1 MDWFTSGLLGALHP
15 IIRRQHLRSF
25 STKKIVLFS
34 GVLAVF
40 ILCICQLDAHAQSI
54 GIPSINIG
62 LGAANKPQEVSQGLQ
77 ILLLLTVLTL
87 APAIMVM
94 TTAFTRIV
102 IVLSLVRQAIGTPQL
117 PPSQIIVG
125 LSLILTFFVM
135 QPTFDKINTS
145 ALQPY
150 LNEQIN
156 QEQALDNALK
166 PMRAFMFKQVHQDDL
181 ELFVGL
187 SKLERPRNAG
197 DVPTHVLLPAFLIS
211 ELKTAFQLG
220 FVVFLPFIVIDVVVS
235 SILVSMGM
243 LFLPP
248 ATISLPF
255 KIVLFVLVDGWQLI
269 TKSLVAGFG

>member
-1 MDWFTSGLLGALHP
+1 MRHPWFKNFYGFGYSQRLFFTMGALLLLVGITCFWTP
-15 IIRRQHLRSF
+15 E
-25 STKKIVLFS
+25 
-34 GVLAVF
+34 A
-40 ILCICQLDAHAQSI
+40 AAQ

-62 LGAANKPQEVSQGLQ
+62 FGSSTKPQEVSQGLQ

-87 APAIMVM
+87 APAILIM

-125 LSLILTFFVM
+125 MSLILTFFVM
-135 QPTFDKINTS
+135 QPTFDAINKD

-150 LNEQIN
+150 LKEQVT
-156 QEQALDNALK
+156 QQQALDNAIK
-166 PMRAFMFKQVHQDDL
+166 PMRTFMFKQVHQEDL

-187 SKLERPRNAG
+187 SKLKRPRNAG
-197 DVPTHVLLPAFLIS
+197 DIPTHVLLPAFLIS

>member
-1 MDWFTSGLLGALHP
+1 
-15 IIRRQHLRSF
+15 
-25 STKKIVLFS
+25 
-34 GVLAVF
+34 
-40 ILCICQLDAHAQSI
+40 
-54 GIPSINIG
+54 
-62 LGAANKPQEVSQGLQ
+62 
-77 ILLLLTVLTL
+77 
-87 APAIMVM
+87 
-94 TTAFTRIV
+94 
-102 IVLSLVRQAIGTPQL
+102 
-117 PPSQIIVG
+117 
-125 LSLILTFFVM
+125 
-135 QPTFDKINTS
+135 
-145 ALQPY
+145 
-150 LNEQIN
+150 
-156 QEQALDNALK
+156 
-166 PMRAFMFKQVHQDDL
+166 MFKQVHQDDL

-187 SKLERPRNAG
+187 SKLKRPRNAG